1 MLFERD
7 AELAL
12 VGGALRA
19 ATAGESAL
27 ILLRGPLGI
36 GRSALLQRLPG
47 LVTGSD
53 ARVLRA
59 NAAPMEQDFAF
70 GVVRQLFDSLLA
82 GTPEEAREHWMTER
96 AGFAKLVFADDA
108 MPPAEAHDVAQ
119 SEAVLHGLC
128 TLLANV
134 GEETPLLLL
143 VDDLQWAD
151 VPSLRWFAYLARRL
165 QGLRVVVVCTLRDG
179 DPRAQHALVREV
191 ADAATRVLTP
201 APLSVEATKEV
212 ILGHFGEAADEEFA
226 CACHES
232 STGNPLFLN
241 SMLFSLVATGCRPE
255 AAQAQQLRTQRP
267 SKLRE
272 RVESGLR
279 NQPRPVRD
287 LAAAIATFGEQGD
300 PELIARLAG
309 LDAIG
314 FAGALRS
321 LHQLGLLATEQ
332 EPRFFHRVV
341 QDAVESSMT
350 VVERERL
357 HDSAA
362 ALLYRFGAPAEQV
375 AAQLMAVTV
384 SRQPWSVVVLRAA
397 ADTALRRGAPDT
409 AARYLRRAL
418 LDSSTEGEDRARL
431 LIDLATAE
439 RGFDPAAC
447 ERHVS
452 QAVPLLTTP
461 RDRAAA
467 VLRIAPTVL
476 GAPPASMIDLIGQVA
491 TDLGSADTLDGSA
504 REIALRLEARLRHA
518 GHEDPAELASS
529 SERLR
534 GLGESPPMRSGAERE
549 LIVVLLHAAT
559 ISARRP
565 AAELASLA
573 NRILEREPAT
583 PSHVHT
589 ALPLLVL
596 TLIAAD
602 SVQGISSW
610 LSIERQARRQ
620 HVTVADALVHVEH
633 SLVLTARGRLP
644 EARDQAERAMQLV
657 DADWHEVSACATVS
671 LAAVALELR
680 DIELSKRIVS
690 GVGRRRSESLSL
702 NAVSQILESA
712 IDAHQGQWVSA
723 LDGLLTV
730 GRLLEASGWRNSSL
744 YPWRPWAISLH
755 QRLGDHASA
764 LALAEEEHAWAESW
778 GAASAVG
785 RALRLQGWL
794 HGGERGVELLRDAV
808 GTLRGSA
815 NDLELA
821 RALVLLG
828 RRLGE
833 SAEAAAALREGAELA
848 TACGASWLV
857 ERARPGTAG
866 KPGAA
871 PAPKA
876 TLTRTERR
884 VAELAGTGLT
894 NAEIADR
901 LGVSS
906 RAVEKHLTNSYRKLG
921 VAGRAGLAG
930 AISADVPDAS

>member
-1 MLFERD
+1 
-7 AELAL
+7 
-12 VGGALRA
+12 
-19 ATAGESAL
+19 
-27 ILLRGPLGI
+27 
-36 GRSALLQRLPG
+36 
-47 LVTGSD
+47 
-53 ARVLRA
+53 
-59 NAAPMEQDFAF
+59 
-70 GVVRQLFDSLLA
+70 
-82 GTPEEAREHWMTER
+82 
-96 AGFAKLVFADDA
+96 
-108 MPPAEAHDVAQ
+108 
-119 SEAVLHGLC
+119 
-128 TLLANV
+128 
-134 GEETPLLLL
+134 
-143 VDDLQWAD
+143 
-151 VPSLRWFAYLARRL
+151 
-165 QGLRVVVVCTLRDG
+165 
-179 DPRAQHALVREV
+179 
-191 ADAATRVLTP
+191 
-201 APLSVEATKEV
+201 
-212 ILGHFGEAADEEFA
+212 
-226 CACHES
+226 
-232 STGNPLFLN
+232 
-241 SMLFSLVATGCRPE
+241 
-255 AAQAQQLRTQRP
+255 
-267 SKLRE
+267 
-272 RVESGLR
+272 
-279 NQPRPVRD
+279 
-287 LAAAIATFGEQGD
+287 
-300 PELIARLAG
+300 
-309 LDAIG
+309 
-314 FAGALRS
+314 
-321 LHQLGLLATEQ
+321 
-332 EPRFFHRVV
+332 
-341 QDAVESSMT
+341 
-350 VVERERL
+350 
-357 HDSAA
+357 
-362 ALLYRFGAPAEQV
+362 
-375 AAQLMAVTV
+375 
-384 SRQPWSVVVLRAA
+384 
-397 ADTALRRGAPDT
+397 
-409 AARYLRRAL
+409 
-418 LDSSTEGEDRARL
+418 
-431 LIDLATAE
+431 
-439 RGFDPAAC
+439 
-447 ERHVS
+447 
-452 QAVPLLTTP
+452 LLTTP

-778 GAASAVG
+778 GAAPAVG